1 MVEQPLAVYPVARNG
16 ISGQQEVPVREHPFE
31 PGLSDRQRGF
41 AHRPMDG
48 CQPFNPSERH
58 SWSVAEDQSKKIE
71 ELTARIAELESAVRE
86 VARPYSE
93 LVDQLSRFQDT
104 VQKYFRLMDLYQRHG
119 VIPIETILPGVKDPI
134 SKDIMRLLLDKP
146 GLNISEITEE
156 LRQRR
161 GSASRRIVRD
171 RLGELLEKGMLVE
184 RTGKMEK
191 TYNIRVGGQEMV
203 RSARI
208 DQVGWPA
215 YHLTGWRKER

>member
-1 MVEQPLAVYPVARNG
+1 
-16 ISGQQEVPVREHPFE
+16 
-31 PGLSDRQRGF
+31 
-41 AHRPMDG
+41 
-48 CQPFNPSERH
+48 
-58 SWSVAEDQSKKIE
+58 VAEDQSKKIE

-119 VIPIETILPGVKDPI
+119 VISIETILPGVKDPI

-184 RTGKMEK
+184 RSGKKEK
-191 TYNIRVGGQEMV
+191 TYEISEAVV
-203 RSARI
+203 RKWSE
-208 DQVGWPA
+208 VLG
-215 YHLTGWRKER
+215 LTK

>member
-1 MVEQPLAVYPVARNG
+1 M
-16 ISGQQEVPVREHPFE
+16 
-31 PGLSDRQRGF
+31 
-41 AHRPMDG
+41 
-48 CQPFNPSERH
+48 
-58 SWSVAEDQSKKIE
+58 AEDQSKKIE

-119 VIPIETILPGVKDPI
+119 VISIETILPGVKDSI
-134 SKDIMRLLLDKP
+134 SKDIMKLLLDKP

-184 RTGKMEK
+184 QSGKKEK
-191 TYNIRVGGQEMV
+191 TYEISESVV
-203 RSARI
+203 RKWSE
-208 DQVGWPA
+208 VLG
-215 YHLTGWRKER
+215 LTK

>member
-1 MVEQPLAVYPVARNG
+1 M
-16 ISGQQEVPVREHPFE
+16 
-31 PGLSDRQRGF
+31 
-41 AHRPMDG
+41 
-48 CQPFNPSERH
+48 
-58 SWSVAEDQSKKIE
+58 AEDQSKKIE

-104 VQKYFRLMDLYQRHG
+104 VQKYFKLMDLYQRHG
-119 VIPIETILPGVKDPI
+119 VISIETVLPGVKDSI
-134 SKDIMRLLLDKP
+134 SKDIMKLLLDKP

-184 RTGKMEK
+184 QSGKKEK
-191 TYNIRVGGQEMV
+191 TYEISESVV
-203 RSARI
+203 RKWSE
-208 DQVGWPA
+208 VLG
-215 YHLTGWRKER
+215 LTK

>member
-1 MVEQPLAVYPVARNG
+1 M
-16 ISGQQEVPVREHPFE
+16 
-31 PGLSDRQRGF
+31 
-41 AHRPMDG
+41 
-48 CQPFNPSERH
+48 
-58 SWSVAEDQSKKIE
+58 AEDQSKKIE

-104 VQKYFRLMDLYQRHG
+104 VQKYFKLMDLYQRHG
-119 VIPIETILPGVKDPI
+119 VISIETILPGVKDPI

-171 RLGELLEKGMLVE
+171 RLGELQEKGMLVE
-184 RTGKMEK
+184 RSGKKEK
-191 TYNIRVGGQEMV
+191 TYEISEAVV
-203 RSARI
+203 RKWSE
-208 DQVGWPA
+208 VLG
-215 YHLTGWRKER
+215 LTK

>member
-1 MVEQPLAVYPVARNG
+1 
-16 ISGQQEVPVREHPFE
+16 
-31 PGLSDRQRGF
+31 
-41 AHRPMDG
+41 MDG
-48 CQPFNPSERH
+48 RQPFNPFENNV
-58 SWSVAEDQSKKIE
+58 WGVAEDQSKKIE

-104 VQKYFRLMDLYQRHG
+104 VQKYFKLMDLYQRHG
-119 VIPIETILPGVKDPI
+119 VISIETILPGVKDPI

-171 RLGELLEKGMLVE
+171 RLGELHEKEMLVE
-184 RTGKMEK
+184 RSGKKEK
-191 TYNIRVGGQEMV
+191 TYEISEAVV
-203 RSARI
+203 RKWSE
-208 DQVGWPA
+208 VLG
-215 YHLTGWRKER
+215 LTK

>member
-1 MVEQPLAVYPVARNG
+1 M
-16 ISGQQEVPVREHPFE
+16 
-31 PGLSDRQRGF
+31 
-41 AHRPMDG
+41 
-48 CQPFNPSERH
+48 
-58 SWSVAEDQSKKIE
+58 AEDQSKKIE

-119 VIPIETILPGVKDPI
+119 VISIETILPGVKDPI

-184 RTGKMEK
+184 RSGKMEK
-191 TYNIRVGGQEMV
+191 TYEISEAVV
-203 RSARI
+203 RKWSE
-208 DQVGWPA
+208 VLG
-215 YHLTGWRKER
+215 LTK

>member
-1 MVEQPLAVYPVARNG
+1 M
-16 ISGQQEVPVREHPFE
+16 
-31 PGLSDRQRGF
+31 
-41 AHRPMDG
+41 
-48 CQPFNPSERH
+48 
-58 SWSVAEDQSKKIE
+58 AEDQSKKIE

-119 VIPIETILPGVKDPI
+119 VISIETILPGVKDPI
-134 SKDIMRLLLDKP
+134 SKDIMKLLLDKP

-184 RTGKMEK
+184 QSGKKEK
-191 TYNIRVGGQEMV
+191 TYEISESVV
-203 RSARI
+203 RKWSE
-208 DQVGWPA
+208 VLG
-215 YHLTGWRKER
+215 LTK

>member
-1 MVEQPLAVYPVARNG
+1 M
-16 ISGQQEVPVREHPFE
+16 
-31 PGLSDRQRGF
+31 
-41 AHRPMDG
+41 
-48 CQPFNPSERH
+48 
-58 SWSVAEDQSKKIE
+58 AEDQSKKIE

-119 VIPIETILPGVKDPI
+119 VISIETILPGVKDPI

-184 RTGKMEK
+184 RSGKKEK
-191 TYNIRVGGQEMV
+191 TYEISEAVV
-203 RSARI
+203 RKWSE
-208 DQVGWPA
+208 VLG
-215 YHLTGWRKER
+215 LTK